1 MTVMLIK
8 ATPCVKQPAFKPR
21 ESVKFD
27 ITCVFK
33 GCSREEWTDTIVAS
47 TARNAISEYLRGWAL
62 GAGEGWIDHW
72 ETNFVVETSAW
83 PYGEER
89 LEEVRIIYGRD

>member
-8 ATPCVKQPAFKPR
+8 ATPCVKQPMFKPR
-21 ESVKFD
+21 ESVKFN
-27 ITCVFK
+27 ITCVYEHN
-33 GCSREEWTDTIVAS
+33 GEEWTATIVAS
-47 TARNAISEYLRGWAL
+47 TARAAISEYLFDWIDRPA
-62 GAGEGWIDHW
+62 AQGWIDGW
-72 ETNFVVETSAW
+72 ETDSVVEVSAW